1 MNIRRCRNW
10 RRSRWN
16 RGRFAKERA
25 EREGKKTGTFD
36 FLGFTHYV
44 SESRNGKFRV
54 KRKTS
59 RKKLQKKSREIHA
72 QIKKERHKEISVQV
86 KKLNEILVGYYHY
99 YGLTDNSRSIGLFYR
114 EVEKTLYKWLN
125 RRSQKKSYTWEGFR
139 EMMKQHPLAKPKIYV
154 SIYA

>member
-1 MNIRRCRNW
+1 M
-10 RRSRWN
+10 
-16 RGRFAKERA
+16 AALQKERA

-59 RKKLQKKSREIHA
+59 RKKSQRKKQGNPCA
-72 QIKKERHKEISVQV
+72 NQKERHKEISVQV

-139 EMMKQHPLAKPKIYV
+139 GNDEAAPIGET
-154 SIYA
+154 